1 MSESK
6 NIWLTDESLINS
18 LGYHD
23 SYYLRTVCD
32 FLFLYLKRLPI
43 PILTKYVNKSIEV
56 RIGANAKSFPISTKL
71 TSKEWIT
78 LVDKWLSSYFPQ
90 YKIEVNVK
98 RPLTEQ
104 EAIHRLN
111 SGKYSTDEVFS
122 MQIEDTIEESGMIT
136 RMYKKKEEFR
146 FVLNGKTSIRH
157 AGGSYKESLLVS
169 QFVKTANSL
178 EGQELRDYIFAHSRH
193 VVDLDDDK
201 EVFINHK
208 GIQLI
213 NFFIVNKDYILA
225 HEETPINYLT
235 SRFGKF
241 LIEFESSTHRMD
253 CMKALGR
260 DSVIL

>member
-6 NIWLTDESLINS
+6 NIWLTEESYLNS

-23 SYYLRTVCD
+23 SYYLRSVCD

-56 RIGANAKSFPISTKL
+56 RIGSNAKSFPISTKL
-71 TSKEWIT
+71 TPKEWIT
-78 LVDKWLSSYFPQ
+78 LVDRWLSSYFPK
-90 YKIEVNVK
+90 YSVVGKTL
-98 RPLTEQ
+98 RPLTED
-104 EAIHRLN
+104 EAIHYLN
-111 SGKYSTDEVFS
+111 SGKYSTEEVFS
-122 MQIEDTIEESGMIT
+122 MQIEDTFEESGMIT

-146 FVLNGKTSIRH
+146 FVMNGKTSIRH

-169 QFVKTANSL
+169 QFMKNANSL
-178 EGQELRDYIFAHSRH
+178 SGQELRDYIMNHSRH

-213 NFFIVNKDYILA
+213 NFFIVNKDYILVNT
-225 HEETPINYLT
+225 ETPINSLT

-241 LIEFESSTHRMD
+241 LIEFESLTHKSD
-253 CMKALGR
+253 CIKALAR